1 MIGCTKAFCAA
12 LPAIGLGTENSPCD
26 GRLVIGSWVPI
37 AVLIAALETL
47 SGTPWVGFEKCVY
60 LNVAKLL
67 LLMIQEPS
75 ALPICCHASEPL
87 PVVPAWKAV
96 KPPDAFSS
104 SCPSR

>member
-12 LPAIGLGTENSPCD
+12 LPAIGLGPVKSPSD
-26 GRLVIGSWVPI
+26 ARLLIGRWVPI
-37 AVLIAALETL
+37 AVLTVALETL

-67 LLMIQEPS
+67 LLMIQERS
-75 ALPICCHASEPL
+75 AFPIRCHASAPL
-87 PVVPAWKAV
+87 PAVPASKAE

-104 SCPSR
+104 SCESR